1 MITGYGPEKYTFV
14 CDCVQPMRPLHNQY
28 KNSGTIAIGYKLFE
42 QDNVCYA
49 MCVPLPNGQDS
60 VMNSSKKQS

>member
-28 KNSGTIAIGYKLFE
+28 KNSGTIAIMTSIINAPSMHI
-42 QDNVCYA
+42 QISSQA
-49 MCVPLPNGQDS
+49 M
-60 VMNSSKKQS
+60 